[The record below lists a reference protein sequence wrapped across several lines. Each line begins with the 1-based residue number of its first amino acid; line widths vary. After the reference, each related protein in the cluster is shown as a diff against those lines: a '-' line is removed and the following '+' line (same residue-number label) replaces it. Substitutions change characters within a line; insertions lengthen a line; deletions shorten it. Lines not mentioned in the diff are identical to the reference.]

1 VKDLKVVTRRASEAI
16 KPLLELNNFGG
27 HALALYDQ
35 FSHISRIQTNSV
47 EAHHATPP
55 FCCSIL
61 KLHVVTMILGLVKPA
76 ICNEIFQDWKLEDVV
91 SYSTRTGYAGIEIA
105 PFTLANS
112 VNDISKEERR
122 RIRDLA
128 ARYGV
133 EIVGLHWLLA
143 KPEGLH
149 VNHPD
154 SSVRASTAGY
164 LCDLVNFCAD
174 VGGGLM
180 VVGSPKQR
188 HVLPGVSVEQARLWT
203 IQTLR
208 DAVKRAEDRAV
219 TICIE
224 PLSPTETNFINTAAD
239 AIAQIIRDSW
249 PHFAHFHANDRN
261 LRWPGSGDVDFV
273 PIATALKEVG
283 YSGFVSV
290 EVFKFDEGAETIAVK
305 SMEYLKRVFA

>member
-1 VKDLKVVTRRASEAI
+1 
-16 KPLLELNNFGG
+16 
-27 HALALYDQ
+27 
-35 FSHISRIQTNSV
+35 
-47 EAHHATPP
+47 
-55 FCCSIL
+55 
-61 KLHVVTMILGLVKPA
+61 MILGLVKPA

-239 AIAQIIRDSW
+239 AIEFAQQFQSSRVRIILDAKAMCSEAKPIPQIIRDSW

>member
-1 VKDLKVVTRRASEAI
+1 
-16 KPLLELNNFGG
+16 
-27 HALALYDQ
+27 
-35 FSHISRIQTNSV
+35 
-47 EAHHATPP
+47 
-55 FCCSIL
+55 
-61 KLHVVTMILGLVKPA
+61 
-76 ICNEIFQDWKLEDVV
+76 
-91 SYSTRTGYAGIEIA
+91 
-105 PFTLANS
+105 
-112 VNDISKEERR
+112 
-122 RIRDLA
+122 
-128 ARYGV
+128 
-133 EIVGLHWLLA
+133 
-143 KPEGLH
+143 
-149 VNHPD
+149 
-154 SSVRASTAGY
+154 
-164 LCDLVNFCAD
+164 VNFCAD

-239 AIAQIIRDSW
+239 AIEFAQQFQSSRVRIILDAKAMCSEAKPIPQIIRDSW

>member
-1 VKDLKVVTRRASEAI
+1 
-16 KPLLELNNFGG
+16 
-27 HALALYDQ
+27 
-35 FSHISRIQTNSV
+35 
-47 EAHHATPP
+47 
-55 FCCSIL
+55 
-61 KLHVVTMILGLVKPA
+61 MILGLVKPA

-239 AIAQIIRDSW
+239 AIEFAQQFQSSRVRIILDAKAMCSEAKPIPQIIRDSW

-283 YSGFVSV
+283 YIGFVSV

>member
-1 VKDLKVVTRRASEAI
+1 
-16 KPLLELNNFGG
+16 
-27 HALALYDQ
+27 
-35 FSHISRIQTNSV
+35 
-47 EAHHATPP
+47 
-55 FCCSIL
+55 
-61 KLHVVTMILGLVKPA
+61 
-76 ICNEIFQDWKLEDVV
+76 
-91 SYSTRTGYAGIEIA
+91 
-105 PFTLANS
+105 
-112 VNDISKEERR
+112 
-122 RIRDLA
+122 
-128 ARYGV
+128 
-133 EIVGLHWLLA
+133 LA

-239 AIAQIIRDSW
+239 AIEFAQQFQSSRVRIILDAKAMCSEAKPIPQIIRDSW